1 MKKIKP
7 YKNINSALQ
16 SLDNGGQ
23 FFNFR
28 TKAEDG
34 IITQSELGKIG
45 GVFIENQQ
53 LILFLEMSLL
63 QLDQS
68 AKDAIISKLDSGL
81 QKKYLKYKSQELL
94 PSEANLKG
102 IISSNAIITGIPKM
116 IESKTDFNGFI
127 MFPISSGNVTTIM
140 MIPLIDEY
148 DVYELRDEESS
159 ETFLIAHL
167 KDSKRLPSKK
177 MILGGVLKELNESEE
192 ENEAKGKFLEAIYHF
207 EY

>member
-1 MKKIKP
+1 MEKIEP

-28 TKAEDG
+28 TKAKDG

-53 LILFLEMSLL
+53 LILFFEMLLL

-68 AKDAIISKLDSGL
+68 AKESIIAKLDSGL
-81 QKKYLKYKSQELL
+81 QKNYLKYKSQKLL

-102 IISSNAIITGIPKM
+102 TISSNAIITGIPKM

-127 MFPISSGNVTTIM
+127 MFPMISGNVTTFM
-140 MIPLIDEY
+140 MIPLIDKY
-148 DVYELRDEESS
+148 DVYELRDEKSS

-167 KDSKRLPSKK
+167 KDSDKLPNKK
-177 MILGGVLKELNESEE
+177 IILGGVLKKLNESEKEGE
-192 ENEAKGKFLEAIYHF
+192 EKGIFLETIYHS

>member
-1 MKKIKP
+1 MEKIEP

-34 IITQSELGKIG
+34 IITQSELGRVG

-63 QLDQS
+63 QLDSS
-68 AKDAIISKLDSGL
+68 AKDTIISKLDRGL
-81 QKKYLKYKSQELL
+81 QKKYQKYKSQELL

-116 IESKTDFNGFI
+116 IESKSDFNGFI
-127 MFPISSGNVTTIM
+127 MFPLISGNVTTFM

-167 KDSKRLPSKK
+167 KDSERLPSKK
-177 MILGGVLKELNESEE
+177 MIVGGVLKELNESEE
-192 ENEAKGKFLEAIYHF
+192 ENEAKGKFLEAIYHL